1 MFALNFAVWRCIM
14 VSIKDIASVCGVSIA
29 TVSKALNGHND
40 VSESTKTMIRETAK
54 KLGYLPN
61 SQARALKTNRTYN
74 LGVLFAERA
83 HSGLTHSHFAAVLN
97 GLKNEAEA
105 HGYDI
110 TFISR
115 RIGESVMTYYEH
127 CVCRNVDGV
136 VIVCADDFEDP
147 QVKEL
152 LCSSVPTV
160 IIDYESPY
168 SPAVLSNN
176 EAGMRTLVR
185 YAYSMG
191 HRKIAYI
198 YGEPSGVTSVR
209 VKSYED
215 TLRSLNINVR
225 SDYLLAGRYQDP
237 AGTEKLSEEL
247 MKLDDPPTCVILP
260 DDFSAIGALAAFE
273 KLDMSVPEDVSVMG
287 YDGILLSEFMNP
299 RLTTFVQD
307 TGRIGA
313 EAASRLIALIK
324 KEIPAD
330 APAVVVSGHLREGSS
345 VAKIGE

>member
-1 MFALNFAVWRCIM
+1 M

-29 TVSKALNGHND
+29 TVSKALNDHND
-40 VSESTKTMIRETAK
+40 VSVSTKTMIRETAK
-54 KLGYLPN
+54 KMGYLPN

-97 GLKNEAEA
+97 GFKNEAEA
-105 HGYDI
+105 NGYDI

-115 RIGESVMTYYEH
+115 QIGSSVMTYYEH
-127 CVCRNVDGV
+127 CICRNVDGV

-147 QVKEL
+147 QVTEL
-152 LCSSVPTV
+152 LQSSVPAVT
-160 IIDYESPY
+160 IDYESPN

-176 EAGMRTLVR
+176 KAGMNSLVR

-198 YGEPSGVTSVR
+198 CGDTSGVTSVR

-215 TLRSLNINVR
+215 TLKSLNINVR
-225 SDYLLAGRYQDP
+225 SDYLVRGRYHDP
-237 AGTEKLSEEL
+237 TGTEKFAEQLVR
-247 MKLDDPPTCVILP
+247 LDDPPTCIILP

-273 KLDMSVPEDVSVMG
+273 KLDMRVPEDISVMG
-287 YDGILLSEFMNP
+287 YDGILLSEFLNP

-307 TGRIGA
+307 TDRIGA

-324 KEIPAD
+324 KEISAD
-330 APAVVVSGHLREGSS
+330 APPAVVDGHLREGSS
-345 VAKIGE
+345 VGKLQR